1 MSSLIGGIIIG
12 TSAVGLVLNLLSIRS
27 MEKVILL
34 FMLEQCV
41 SGLGD
46 VSRLYFLKLHLR
58 GNAFINKAY
67 FSNVHLYLKAEKT
80 PLNHIIS
87 DQLIIELLTSILG
100 EIEGVLMIVNHY
112 VKEQVMFPKV
122 VVVAATAYILLGMFY

>member
-1 MSSLIGGIIIG
+1 MSLEDGLDNACQPHFKEMSSLIGGIIIG

-58 GNAFINKAY
+58 GKY
-67 FSNVHLYLKAEKT
+67 C
-80 PLNHIIS
+80 
-87 DQLIIELLTSILG
+87 
-100 EIEGVLMIVNHY
+100 LMLSEY
-112 VKEQVMFPKV
+112 R
-122 VVVAATAYILLGMFY
+122 

>member
-58 GNAFINKAY
+58 GKFINKTY

-87 DQLIIELLTSILG
+87 DQLIIEMLTSILG

-112 VKEQVMFPKV
+112 VNEQVMFPKV

>member
-1 MSSLIGGIIIG
+1 M
-12 TSAVGLVLNLLSIRS
+12 
-27 MEKVILL
+27 
-34 FMLEQCV
+34 
-41 SGLGD
+41 
-46 VSRLYFLKLHLR
+46 
-58 GNAFINKAY
+58 
-67 FSNVHLYLKAEKT
+67 HLYLKAEKT

-87 DQLIIELLTSILG
+87 DQLIIEMLTSILC